1 MNRITN
7 GQPHQVDGEST
18 ISELIEGF
26 EIPRTGT
33 QWKGMGNS
41 YPDSSHDDCRLAA
54 NLV

>member
-1 MNRITN
+1 MNCILH

-41 YPDSSHDDCRLAA
+41 YPVVLMMIVA
-54 NLV
+54 LLPT

>member
-1 MNRITN
+1 MNRILH

-41 YPDSSHDDCRLAA
+41 YPVVLMMIVA
-54 NLV
+54 LLPT

>member
-1 MNRITN
+1 MNRKLN

-33 QWKGMGNS
+33 QWKRIGNS
-41 YPDSSHDDCRLAA
+41 YAGVLKMIVALLPT
-54 NLV
+54 